1 MQRSCLLTL
10 LLMGAIACP
19 HYALADDDVQRET
32 KRDAE
37 ARSDRGSEI
46 IYSPSYHS
54 SNKVPVVITHHDPS
68 VAPVTDRHKAAAFSD
83 RGPVVLNAK
92 DYIIDPSEEPFGFL
106 EDGTHFVQDLAA
118 RLNFSFMPQMVYT
131 YQHATRV
138 RPGANHGYSYIY
150 TNINGA
156 TPLDAAD
163 DDPKGHFV
171 YNIQGNSGLGTPLS
185 PFIEESVGSPY
196 FINNVLTGGRLSL
209 KKLWW
214 RQSFMD
220 DTLTIN
226 VGKVY
231 YANFFDLNAG
241 AENPTTQ
248 FLAAQLTNNTAVP
261 FASYGAGAIGQW
273 QFDDQTSIRFGTMNA
288 LSSGRSTGFEK
299 LDRGQLFNMAQF
311 EWSPHTSVGDSTL
324 KGNYR
329 AFMWYS
335 GNDEWYDNAGW
346 GAGVSF
352 DQELG
357 GGFIGFFRWGWAQDG
372 AAPATMC
379 WSGGFVLNGFMGRQN
394 DGIGLGLTFS
404 DLSDS
409 GTSNGDGWETIV
421 EAFWRIQ
428 VTRTMQFGPD
438 LQYFSSGESD
448 GVSNTWIWG
457 LRCTWMF

>member
-1 MQRSCLLTL
+1 MQRPRLITL
-10 LLMGAIACP
+10 LFCAGLLFTPAV
-19 HYALADDDVQRET
+19 LADDAVEQAT
-32 KRDAE
+32 KRDSE

-46 IYSPSYHS
+46 IYPPTYHS
-54 SNKVPVVITHHDPS
+54 GNAGPVVITHHDKS
-68 VAPVTDRHKAAAFSD
+68 VAPVTDRHTASAFSD
-83 RGPVVLNAK
+83 RGPVVLKAE
-92 DYIIDPSEEPFGFL
+92 DYLINPDEEPFGFL
-106 EDGTHFVQDLAA
+106 QDATEFVRELAA
-118 RLNFSFMPQMVYT
+118 KLNFSFMPQMVYT
-131 YQHATRV
+131 YQHSTNV
-138 RPGANHGYSYIY
+138 LPGANHGYSYIY

-156 TPLDAAD
+156 MPLNVAD
-163 DDPKGHFV
+163 EDPKGHFV

-196 FINNVLTGGRLSL
+196 FLNNVLTGGRLSL

-214 RQSFMD
+214 RQSLMD
-220 DTLTIN
+220 DALIIN

-261 FASYGAGAIGQW
+261 YASYGAGAIGQW
-273 QFDDQTSIRFGTMNA
+273 QIEDDLSMRFGTMNA
-288 LSSGRSTGFEK
+288 LSTGRSTGFEN
-299 LDRGQLFNMAQF
+299 LDEGKLFNMAQI
-311 EWSPHTSVGDSTL
+311 EWSPHTEVGGSTL

-335 GNDEWYDNAGW
+335 GNDVWYDNAGW
-346 GAGVSF
+346 GAGISF

-357 GGFIGFFRWGWAQDG
+357 GGFVGFLRWGWAQDG
-372 AAPATMC
+372 AAPATAC
-379 WSGGFVLNGFMGRQN
+379 WSSGFVLNGFMGREN
-394 DGIGLGLTFS
+394 DGIGLGFTFS

-409 GTSNGDGWETIV
+409 GTSNGDGWETLI

-428 VTRTMQFGPD
+428 VSRTMQFGPD

-448 GVSNTWIWG
+448 GVENTWIWG
-457 LRCTWMF
+457 LRCTWIF

>member
-1 MQRSCLLTL
+1 MW
-10 LLMGAIACP
+10 
-19 HYALADDDVQRET
+19 ADEAGEKDAKRKVQGS
-32 KRDAE
+32 
-37 ARSDRGSEI
+37 SDRGEEV
-46 IYSPSYHS
+46 IY
-54 SNKVPVVITHHDPS
+54 PVVITHHDKS
-68 VAPVTDRHKAAAFSD
+68 VAPVTDRHTAAAFSD
-83 RGPVVLNAK
+83 RGPVILDPD
-92 DYIIDPSEEPFGFL
+92 DYIINPDKAPFGFL
-106 EDGTHFVQDLAA
+106 QDATEYVRGLAA
-118 RLNFSFMPQMVYT
+118 KLNFSFMPQMVYT
-131 YQHATRV
+131 FQHATRV
-138 RPGANHGYSYIY
+138 KPDANHSYSYIY

-156 TPLDAAD
+156 LPLSAEDK
-163 DDPKGHFV
+163 DPNGHFV

-196 FINNVLTGGRLSL
+196 FLNNVLTGGRLSL

-214 RQSFMD
+214 RQTFMD
-220 DTLTIN
+220 DVLTIN

-273 QFDDQTSIRFGTMNA
+273 QIQDDMSLRFGTMNA
-288 LSSGRSTGFEK
+288 LSSGRSTGFEN
-299 LDRGQLFNMAQF
+299 LDQGQLFNMAQF
-311 EWSPHTSVGDSTL
+311 EWSPHTKVGDSTL

-346 GAGVSF
+346 GAGISF

-357 GGFIGFFRWGWAQDG
+357 GGFVGFLRWGWAQDG
-372 AAPATMC
+372 AAPATTC
-379 WSGGFVLNGFMGRQN
+379 WSSGFVLNGFMGREN
-394 DGIGLGLTFS
+394 DGIGLGFAFS
-404 DLSDS
+404 DLKDS
-409 GTSNGDGWETIV
+409 GTSNGEGWETIV

-428 VTRTMQFGPD
+428 VSRTMQFGPD

-448 GVSNTWIWG
+448 GVDNTWIWG
-457 LRCTWMF
+457 LRCTWIF